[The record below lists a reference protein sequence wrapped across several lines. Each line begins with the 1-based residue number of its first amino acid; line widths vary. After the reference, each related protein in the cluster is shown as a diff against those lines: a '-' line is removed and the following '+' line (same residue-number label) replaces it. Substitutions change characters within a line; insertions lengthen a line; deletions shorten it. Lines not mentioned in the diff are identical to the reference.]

1 MEAINM
7 KDFRESDEPFDF
19 HEHHGKHECCDDYEH
34 HEEHECHE
42 GHEHHSEHECHE
54 GYEHHGGFGFH
65 GVQYVPAKEIS
76 RASVEEVVKNVLA
89 NAKLGEKFVDRR
101 GYYHTPIVVN
111 SVLAGILF
119 EDFDL
124 ASLKVGGYWIGR
136 VRVKVELVKDGNIVG
151 FVIIV
156 I

>member
-1 MEAINM
+1 M
-7 KDFRESDEPFDF
+7 KDFRESDEPFYY
-19 HEHHGKHECCDDYEH
+19 HEHHGKDECCEDYKH

-42 GHEHHSEHECHE
+42 GHEHHDM
-54 GYEHHGGFGFH
+54 FGFH

-89 NAKLGEKFVDRR
+89 NAKLGEKFVGRR
-101 GYYHTPIVVN
+101 GNYQTPIVVN
-111 SVLAGILF
+111 NVLAGILF
-119 EDFDL
+119 EDVDL

-136 VRVKVELVKDGNIVG
+136 VRVKVELVKDGNIIG
-151 FVIIV
+151 FVIVV